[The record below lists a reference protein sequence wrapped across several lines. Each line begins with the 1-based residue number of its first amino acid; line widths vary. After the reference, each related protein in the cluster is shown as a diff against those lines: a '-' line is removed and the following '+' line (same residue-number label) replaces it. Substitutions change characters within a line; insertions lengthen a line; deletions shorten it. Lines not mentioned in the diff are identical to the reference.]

1 MLLEEVVIL
10 LVLIL
15 TKRLRAFTI
24 RLLVYSACGALL
36 RSDSLVVLAH
46 ALFRSRSL
54 KSRIAYKSSMFC
66 KEDRREGSQR
76 FLDDSVIDSDSVVSA
91 GMTVRT
97 PMVTHL

>member
-1 MLLEEVVIL
+1 MIL

-24 RLLVYSACGALL
+24 RLFAYCTRGV
-36 RSDSLVVLAH
+36 RHPFDRLVVLAH

-66 KEDRREGSQR
+66 KEDRREGSQS
-76 FLDDSVIDSDSVVSA
+76 FLDDPVIDSDSVVST

-97 PMVTHL
+97 PMVSHL